1 MNIIIS
7 RHAGAISWIEEK
19 YPSLYEGAKILSQ
32 VSDEKELEG
41 NCVIG
46 NLPSKL
52 AEKCHRYYAIEFAET
67 PPRGVELTKED
78 MYKYGAH
85 LTLYTV
91 TKGYKQPWLQ
101 GCTCPYKV
109 GDTFYDLIV
118 TEIVPPSDCDSG
130 WILWES
136 RY

>member
-7 RHAGAISWIEEK
+7 RHSGAISWIQEK
-19 YPSLYEGAKILSQ
+19 YSSLYEGAKIISE
-32 VSDEKELEG
+32 VSYETEIIG
-41 NCVIG
+41 HCVIG
-46 NLPSKL
+46 NLPMKL
-52 AEKCHRYYAIEFAET
+52 AEKCHRYYAIEFKTT
-67 PPRGVELTKED
+67 PPRGVELTKDD
-78 MYKYGAH
+78 MYRHGAK

-91 TKGYKQPWLQ
+91 TKGYKQPWFQ
-101 GCTCPYKV
+101 GCVCPVKL